1 MGKCREA
8 KQKAQPCCCWYKL
21 GGSCESCLLVRAI
34 YSSPL
39 CRFRSAL
46 VSLRSIGL
54 RSIFGRLFRVAWV
67 ASVVKW
73 MLLHCCLH
81 LGECPP
87 FGYDYSLAP
96 GWNVPNNYGGDASLR
111 EPRGKGANSESAP
124 VPVSWDACGNFGLVL
139 LSAGIAERN
148 GRASCDDGASRGSA
162 RTVGGA
168 VVAGSSAV
176 CAAAPDLEV
185 GMAVGTGTT
194 GSAPR
199 VVVGILVKRHIVR
212 RVAVAKDVA
221 TLATVVASRPVVEVT
236 STRRLVADGSVVVG
250 LPVLARRLGGR
261 LGKQVEVQLSIHALA
276 TVAGRASSQTAEC
289 AEAGE
294 AAPAAAGLEAIVV
307 VICLLG
313 RCLFG
318 RVVCRAQDGGNVE
331 RSQLAGVVGL
341 GRSRRGTIR
350 SAERRDLTA
359 VGTGAQ
365 LLLELSLLR
374 LRGGMRLGGDVRLL
388 VVLRQ
393 LRVEVG
399 AICWLLL
406 IRQPGHYEVGSHYTV
421 I

>member
-1 MGKCREA
+1 LRHDQIPEA
-8 KQKAQPCCCWYKL
+8 
-21 GGSCESCLLVRAI
+21 
-34 YSSPL
+34 
-39 CRFRSAL
+39 
-46 VSLRSIGL
+46 
-54 RSIFGRLFRVAWV
+54 
-67 ASVVKW
+67 
-73 MLLHCCLH
+73 
-81 LGECPP
+81 
-87 FGYDYSLAP
+87 
-96 GWNVPNNYGGDASLR
+96 N
-111 EPRGKGANSESAP
+111 
-124 VPVSWDACGNFGLVL
+124 
-139 LSAGIAERN
+139 
-148 GRASCDDGASRGSA
+148 
-162 RTVGGA
+162 GA
-168 VVAGSSAV
+168 VEIKSYK
-176 CAAAPDLEV
+176 C
-185 GMAVGTGTT
+185 T
-194 GSAPR
+194 
-199 VVVGILVKRHIVR
+199 H
-212 RVAVAKDVA
+212 
-221 TLATVVASRPVVEVT
+221 
-236 STRRLVADGSVVVG
+236 

-276 TVAGRASSQTAEC
+276 AVAGRASRQTAEC

-307 VICLLG
+307 VIRLLG

-318 RVVCRAQDGGNVE
+318 RVVCWAQDGGNVE

-421 I
+421 LWTGILNRNCDCIDVRLALSSKKNKNTRDRGGRLFVVLHGRAVW